1 LPPAQLGQHLRSIVD
16 AIGLECERT
25 EKDVII
31 RGAALN

>member
-1 LPPAQLGQHLRSIVD
+1 LPPQELGQQLRSVVE